1 MKIEKEAVKTI
12 APKGQ
17 LRVAI
22 NLGNP
27 VLAQKNAETG
37 ALGGV
42 SVRLAEIF
50 ANKLGLAPEFIDFPA
65 AGKVVEAVNHDEWD
79 LAFLAID
86 PLRARSIL
94 FTEPY
99 VIIEGGYLVQA
110 GSSLLCVD
118 DVDKSGIRVAV
129 NENAAYDLYLSRT
142 LQNAEIVRTPAKPGA
157 VDLFFA
163 QNLDVAAGIKS
174 SLVQLA
180 QENNRVRVL
189 AGSFMQIKQAMAI
202 PARAA
207 RAKTLMDSFIK
218 EMIYSNFIKEELVNS
233 GQDPAVAVTPE

>member
-1 MKIEKEAVKTI
+1 MKIEQATLKSI
-12 APKGQ
+12 APEGH

-27 VLAQKNAETG
+27 VLAQKNSETG

-50 ANKLGLAPEFIDFPA
+50 ANKLGLVSEFIDFPA
-65 AGKVVEAVNHDEWD
+65 AGKVVDAVNRDEWD

-86 PLRARSIL
+86 PLRAKSIL

-110 GSSLLCVD
+110 ESSLRCVD

-142 LQNAEIVRTPAKPGA
+142 LQHAEIVRTPAKQGA

-174 SLVQLA
+174 SLLQLA
-180 QENNRVRVL
+180 KENNSVRVL
-189 AGSFMQIKQAMAI
+189 DGSFMEIKQAMAI

-207 RAKTLMDSFIK
+207 GAKTLLDAFIK
-218 EMIYSNFIKEELVNS
+218 EMMHSHFIKEELVNS